1 MMRLL
6 KKWLWQQE
14 IDSSEWEIL
23 EGGNR
28 NAMNVLVLSEYI
40 NATYFISFDIP
51 LRKLHGDGKVNFAAA
66 SQKWI
71 ASASHWVQLAD
82 KFQPDVVIM
91 TRYGESHGQ
100 DILVDFRR
108 RRIPVIYH
116 IDDDLLEIPESLG
129 SEIQKRQG
137 AGSVVDTRRYLLQHC
152 DLIYASTGNLAELMQ
167 QRFPSQIVVH
177 GIYAPYM
184 GEELKPNVTANDNC
198 GRQVIGYMGSKGH
211 QHDLELVVPTLER
224 LLAERPNLE
233 FEVFGTIRMPAA
245 LERFGPR
252 VRSYSVQKSYTE
264 FLATLASLGWAVGLA
279 PLQDEPFN
287 HCKAP
292 TKFIEYT
299 ACGIA
304 VVASRIPVYE
314 EAIPPNGG
322 LLVERDWHSALTNLL
337 DHPQQR
343 QDAVAI
349 ARHHCALK
357 YAPEVLKQQL
367 ISIVDSVIKRKIN
380 DPH

>member
-1 MMRLL
+1 MIRFP
-6 KKWLWQQE
+6 KKWLGQAGAESKAFE
-14 IDSSEWEIL
+14 IIQRGNPSALNLLIL
-23 EGGNR
+23 TEH
-28 NAMNVLVLSEYI
+28 I

-51 LRKLHGDGKVNFAAA
+51 LRELHNDGKVNFAVA
-66 SQKWI
+66 SQNLVV
-71 ASASHWVQLAD
+71 ASPRWDEWAD
-82 KFQPDVVIM
+82 DFPPDVVIM
-91 TRYGESHGQ
+91 TRYGESHGRN
-100 DILVDFRR
+100 ILAGFRQR
-108 RRIPVIYH
+108 GIPVIYH

-129 SEIQKRQG
+129 AEIRKRQG
-137 AGSVVDTRRYLLQHC
+137 ADDVVKTRRYLLKNC
-152 DLIYASTGNLAELMQ
+152 DLIYASTSTLADLMRH
-167 QRFPSQIVVH
+167 RFPSQQVAY

-184 GEELKPNVTANDNC
+184 GAALKPSEPRA
-198 GRQVIGYMGSKGH
+198 GSGPIIGYMGSKGH
-211 QHDLELVVPTLER
+211 QHDLELVVPALER
-224 LLAERPNLE
+224 LLADRPDLE

-252 VRSYSVQKSYTE
+252 VRSHSVQKSYTE

-304 VVASRIPVYE
+304 VAASRIPVYD

-322 LLVERDWHSALTNLL
+322 LLVERDWYGALAYLL

-343 QDAVAI
+343 QDAI
-349 ARHHCALK
+349 LTARRHCALR
-357 YAPEVLKQQL
+357 YAPEVLRQQL
-367 ISIVDSVIKRKIN
+367 VTIVDSVIKRKRN
-380 DPH
+380 DSR

>member
-1 MMRLL
+1 MISFL
-6 KKWLWQQE
+6 KKWLGKSKLKSNVFE
-14 IDSSEWEIL
+14 IFC
-23 EGGNR
+23 GGNSCAL
-28 NAMNVLVLSEYI
+28 NILILTEHI

-51 LRKLHGDGKVNFAAA
+51 LRELHKEGKVNFAVA
-66 SQKWI
+66 SQKFI
-71 ASASHWVQLAD
+71 ASSPRWSEGVD
-82 KFQPDVVIM
+82 DFGFDVIIM
-91 TRYGESHGQ
+91 TRYGEIHGR
-100 DILVDFRR
+100 DILASFRQR
-108 RRIPVIYH
+108 GIAVVYH

-129 SEIQKRQG
+129 AEIRKRQG
-137 AGSVVDTRRYLLQHC
+137 ADDVVETRRYLLQNC
-152 DLIYASTGNLAELMQ
+152 DLIYASTRTLAELMQ
-167 QRFPSQIVVH
+167 RRFPRQEVVY

-184 GEELKPNVTANDNC
+184 GSILSSTEVND
-198 GRQVIGYMGSKGH
+198 GSRPIIGYMGSKGH

-224 LLAERPNLE
+224 LLTERPNLE

-279 PLQDEPFN
+279 PLQDELFN

-304 VVASRIPVYE
+304 VVASRVPVYE

-322 LLVERDWHSALTNLL
+322 LLVERDWYSAITNLL

-349 ARHHCALK
+349 ARRHCALK
-357 YAPEVLKQQL
+357 YAPEVLQQQL
-367 ISIVDSVIKRKIN
+367 ISIVNFAIKRKIN